1 MTKIQY
7 NLVCWSK
14 EEMTRTELDG
24 EDLDWH
30 KKGLIFYPLGHGQS
44 SRTFEQGYVIIR
56 SLDKINLSTV

>member
-1 MTKIQY
+1 
-7 NLVCWSK
+7 
-14 EEMTRTELDG
+14 MTRTELDG